1 MAEQEVSRR
10 KFLGQ
15 LGVTVGTA
23 ALAGAAGPA
32 ALTPAEAQQPPAG
45 KIPDT
50 PLRVGQMTFLSGP
63 AAVLGEPMLKGTI
76 LAADEI
82 NAEGG
87 MLGKRK
93 IEVIKADENAGTDAN
108 VKELKR
114 LKLQEKIDLFTG
126 ITSSGN
132 TPALGPVAE
141 ELKALTIFVDG
152 CTDFLF
158 DKAVPNPKYV
168 FRITNIQS
176 ADGVTCALA
185 IANTYPDVPKVAHIH
200 PDYSYGRNAFDHLR
214 IVMEKMLPGVQ
225 VVMEGWPKLGTT
237 DFTAHITKAISA
249 KPDLLVSSV
258 WGGDYIAFYKQALG
272 YGMFKQMKFATTLAL
287 GVAPHALGKDHPEGV
302 IGGVHA
308 NYYFTYPAGNKWPP
322 NTTFVKNYFARWKEY
337 PNFQAEGAY
346 VAMQMYKMGIE
357 RANRLMGGWPDDE
370 AIIGQL
376 EGLGYAGPA
385 GYVYFRPDNHQ
396 GYKDAMTGF
405 TKNFP
410 NYPFQTLDP
419 TRVITIPIRNITAPP
434 GWPQAEPTRTYD
446 WIQKTWPKVS
456 G

>member
-1 MAEQEVSRR
+1 MRATRRCGIRILQGHKHSRGEGKGEALVAEQEVSRR

-141 ELKALTIFVDG
+141 ELKTLTIFVDG

-176 ADGVTCALA
+176 ADGTTCALA
-185 IANTYPDVPKVAHIH
+185 VANTWPDVRKVAHIH

-214 IVMEKMLPGVQ
+214 LVMEKMLPGVQ
-225 VVMEGWPKLGTT
+225 IVMEGWPKLGTT
-237 DFTAHITKAISA
+237 DFTAYITKAISA

-272 YGMFKQMKFATTLAL
+272 YGLFKKMKFASTIAF
-287 GVAPHALGKDHPEGV
+287 GVAPHAIGKDHPQGV
-302 IGGVHA
+302 IAGVHA
-308 NYYFTYPAGNKWPP
+308 NYYWNFPPGNKWPI
-322 NTTFVKNYFARWKEY
+322 NNLFVRQYYNRWKEY
-337 PNFQAEGAY
+337 PNFEAEGAY
-346 VAMQMYKMGIE
+346 TAVHMLRMAIA
-357 RANRLMGGWPDDE
+357 RANRLAGGWPDDD
-370 AIIGQL
+370 AIIYEL
-376 EGLGYAGPA
+376 ERLSWESP
-385 GYVYFRPDNHQ
+385 
-396 GYKDAMTGF
+396 
-405 TKNFP
+405 
-410 NYPFQTLDP
+410 
-419 TRVITIPIRNITAPP
+419 
-434 GWPQAEPTRTYD
+434 
-446 WIQKTWPKVS
+446 
-456 G
+456 